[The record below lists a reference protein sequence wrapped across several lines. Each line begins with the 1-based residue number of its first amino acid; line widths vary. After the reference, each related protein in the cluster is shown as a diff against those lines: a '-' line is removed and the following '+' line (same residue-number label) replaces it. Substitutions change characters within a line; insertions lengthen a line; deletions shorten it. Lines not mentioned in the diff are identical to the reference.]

1 MYGFFWKRLFDI
13 LFALLAMP
21 FWLVLLVIVGP
32 ILYLQD
38 RGSVFYSA
46 PRLGKNGKVFTMF
59 KFRTMRMNAPDIRN
73 GDGSTYN
80 AADDPRVTPFGRFL
94 RRTSLDETP
103 QLLNILAGDMSF
115 IGPRP
120 DLPEHI
126 ACYSDFEHRKLEIR
140 PGVTGFSQAYFRN
153 SVQWKERIRND
164 IYYIDH
170 LSFLFDIK
178 ILIKTVFSV
187 LRCEGVYE
195 IHEKQ
200 SGKTGKGMQEVT
212 R

>member
-1 MYGFFWKRLFDI
+1 MYRLFWKRLFDLLI
-13 LFALLAMP
+13 ALLVLP
-21 FWLVLLVIVGP
+21 LWLVLLAVVGP

-38 RGSVFYSA
+38 RGSVFYNA

-59 KFRTMRMNAPDIRN
+59 KFRTMRMHAPDIRN
-73 GDGSTYN
+73 EDGSTYN
-80 AADDPRVTPFGRFL
+80 AADDPRVTPIGRLL
-94 RRTSLDETP
+94 RKTSLDETP
-103 QLLNILAGDMSF
+103 QLLNILKGDMSV

-126 ACYSDFEHRKLEIR
+126 SSYSDFERRKLEIR

-170 LSFLFDIK
+170 LTFRFDVK
-178 ILIKTVFSV
+178 ILIKTALSV
-187 LRCEGVYE
+187 LRCEGVYKIPE
-195 IHEKQ
+195 RP
-200 SGKTGKGMQEVT
+200 SGSAGKGTQEAL